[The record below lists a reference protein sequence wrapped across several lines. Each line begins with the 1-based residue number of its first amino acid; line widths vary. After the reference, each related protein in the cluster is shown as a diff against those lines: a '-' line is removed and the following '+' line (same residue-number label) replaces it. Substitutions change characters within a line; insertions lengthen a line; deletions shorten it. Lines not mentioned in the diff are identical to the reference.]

1 MKSVRVALY
10 GTTWSGQRIGDSE
23 LVDIYFPF
31 VIGESDLHL
40 FSNHPE

>member
-1 MKSVRVALY
+1 MKSVRVALC

-31 VIGESDLHL
+31 VIIESDLHL